1 MTPQGPRPCLAC
13 CFVVTQGSGGHL
25 ASLVPVPATVR
36 TRPFR
41 PQPWARAKM
50 SNSLS
55 VVEFKALIQ
64 RALAVRSQFAVF
76 EARNYGRE
84 WTTEDLTLG
93 LMKDV
98 GDLAALVQA
107 SEGVR
112 QAEGADVGKAVRHE
126 LSDCLWSVIVL
137 ADRLGIDLEAA
148 FTQTMDDLGSQLPGS
163 AS

>member
-1 MTPQGPRPCLAC
+1 MSANLA
-13 CFVVTQGSGGHL
+13 
-25 ASLVPVPATVR
+25 
-36 TRPFR
+36 
-41 PQPWARAKM
+41 
-50 SNSLS
+50 
-55 VVEFKALIQ
+55 VVEFEALIQ
-64 RALAVRSQFAVF
+64 RALAVRGEFAGF
-76 EARNYGRE
+76 EVRNYGRE
-84 WTTEDLTLG
+84 WTTEELTLG

-112 QAEGADVGKAVRHE
+112 QAEGADVGKAIGHE

-137 ADRLGIDLEAA
+137 ADRLGVDLEAA